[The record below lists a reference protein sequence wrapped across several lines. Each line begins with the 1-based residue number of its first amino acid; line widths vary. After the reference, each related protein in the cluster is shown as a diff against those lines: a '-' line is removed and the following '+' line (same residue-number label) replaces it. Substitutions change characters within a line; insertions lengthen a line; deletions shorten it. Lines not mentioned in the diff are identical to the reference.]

1 MNDKRIIIV
10 EDQPIVAL
18 DFQTFLQNNGF
29 TNSIFFAA
37 GSKALENIDEVTP
50 DLAILDVKLKDQ
62 VTGINIAEKLH
73 KLGVPYIFVSAF
85 SNQENYKKVIALNPA
100 RIFHKP
106 VDHKSLLN
114 AVNEIFS
121 LKPTL

>member
-18 DFQTFLQNNGF
+18 DFQILMKNNGF
-29 TNSIFFAA
+29 NNSFCFAA
-37 GSKALENIDEVTP
+37 GGKALENINKIKP
-50 DLAILDVKLKDQ
+50 DLAILDIKLKDQ
-62 VTGINIAEKLH
+62 VTGINIAEHLH
-73 KLGVPYIFVSAF
+73 KLGVPFIFVSAF
-85 SNQENYKKVIALNPA
+85 SNHENYKKAVALNPA

-106 VDHKSLLN
+106 IDHKSLLN

-121 LKPTL
+121 LKTTL